1 MGFRGFRG
9 LMGFIG
15 FIGFVWFIG
24 RSNPEM
30 EKDMETTVV
39 NRV

>member
-24 RSNPEM
+24 ISNPEM
-30 EKDMETTVV
+30 EQDMETTVV